1 MKKHE
6 VDKLREWF
14 LGNDSAVMMVVIIG
28 ALSQEVDD
36 IEDGDGGSLGSVMA
50 RAIFDLSTNPF
61 YARFRTTFEPLLLSS
76 LLMWEASNSW
86 AKSKH
91 KETRMYAFVWRE
103 ITEQVIPVAAYLL
116 GGHEHA
122 VAVARD
128 MHEHYHVDDET
139 YEQWESEQ

>member
-1 MKKHE
+1 MKQKE
-6 VDKLREWF
+6 VEKIREW
-14 LGNDSAVMMVVIIG
+14 LLHQEAAVGMVLAIG

-50 RAIFDLSTNPF
+50 RAIFELGANPF
-61 YARFRTTFEPLLLSS
+61 YCRFRTTFEPLLLSS
-76 LLMWEASNSW
+76 LLMWEASNAW

-91 KETRMYAFVWRE
+91 RETRMYAFVWRE

-128 MHEHYHVDDET
+128 MHDHYHVNDAT
-139 YEQWESEQ
+139 FEQWESEQ